1 MLSPLQ
7 EKVLTLFFSLPEASG
22 FALAGGGAL
31 VVRSIVQRTTRDLDL
46 FTTIDKEVRFAADAL
61 RAQLPTAGLQG
72 RIIRSGTSFTR
83 LVVSAGLDEE
93 LVVDLAVDHRLAPAE
108 MGPVGPILALDDLAA
123 DKLLAL
129 FGRAEAR
136 DFVDVWALAQ
146 VMATERLL
154 ELARTKDPGFDVYV
168 LATMIGT
175 LDRHPRSELE
185 IDDASVVSLRQFFAG
200 LRASLIHGTLGEVG
214 R

>member
-1 MLSPLQ
+1 
-7 EKVLTLFFSLPEASG
+7 
-22 FALAGGGAL
+22 
-31 VVRSIVQRTTRDLDL
+31 
-46 FTTIDKEVRFAADAL
+46 
-61 RAQLPTAGLQG
+61 
-72 RIIRSGTSFTR
+72 
-83 LVVSAGLDEE
+83 VSAGLDEE
-93 LVVDLAVDHRLAPAE
+93 IVVDLAVDHRLAPAE
-108 MGPVGPILALDDLAA
+108 SGPLGPVLALDDLAA

-154 ELARTKDPGFDVYV
+154 ELARTKDPGFDAYV

-200 LRASLIHGTLGEVG
+200 FRASLIHGTLGEVG